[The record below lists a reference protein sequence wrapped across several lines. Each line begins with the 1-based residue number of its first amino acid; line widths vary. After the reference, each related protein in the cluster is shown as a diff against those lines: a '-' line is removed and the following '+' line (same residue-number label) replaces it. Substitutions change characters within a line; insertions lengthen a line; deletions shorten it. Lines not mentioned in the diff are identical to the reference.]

1 MTYRT
6 KFRRIQAGAH
16 LTAIFQ
22 DNWLSRYQ
30 DVFSLDFIG
39 AKDQEVV
46 VTTGVVQCSIQ
57 LVTTNKATSSFLQAG
72 CPSCHPT
79 NSVSGEGNIHTSLH
93 EHIHIF
99 TSTLF

>member
-72 CPSCHPT
+72 CPSCHP
-79 NSVSGEGNIHTSLH
+79 NNGVRALIKNINLILKKQT
-93 EHIHIF
+93 F
-99 TSTLF
+99 KKK